1 MIIIGE
7 NIHIISKAVSR
18 AIDSRDAQAIQ
29 ALAMAQSQ
37 AGVHYVDLNLGPARK
52 DPIPMTEWLVKTVQ
66 SAVDLPLSIDTL
78 SPVAMDVGLKMCKR
92 RPLLNSMSGR
102 TDSKEQMLPLAK
114 KYSAELVVSVLT
126 DKGCPMDVASRSE
139 SIMETVAHANRL
151 GIPNEDIWVDPILLP
166 VSADQGQAKEVME
179 FIRIVPDILP
189 GIKSTLGL
197 SNLSNGTPP
206 QLRGMLNR
214 TYMIMLGR
222 CGMYSVIADALDRQL
237 MALNRGEMPEI
248 VKLVYQVMDGE
259 SIDMASLPADARDY
273 VKTAKV
279 LTGEKLYSHS
289 WLED

>member
-37 AGVHYVDLNLGPARK
+37 AGVHYIDLNLGPATK
-52 DPIPMTEWLVKTVQ
+52 DPIEMTEWLVKTVQ
-66 SAVDLPLSIDTL
+66 AVADLPLSIDTL

-92 RPLLNSMSGR
+92 RPLLNSVSGR

-114 KYSAELVVSVLT
+114 RYGAEVVMSVLT
-126 DKGCPMDVASRSE
+126 DKGCPMDLASRSE
-139 SIMETVAHANRL
+139 SIMETVAYANRL
-151 GIPNEDIWVDPILLP
+151 GTPNEDIWVDPILLP
-166 VSADQGQAKEVME
+166 VSADQSQAKEVLE
-179 FIRIVPDILP
+179 FIKILPDILP

-206 QLRGMLNR
+206 QRRGLLNR

-237 MALNRGEMPEI
+237 MALNRGELPEI

-259 SIDMASLPADARDY
+259 NIDMASLSADARDY

>member
-7 NIHIISKAVSR
+7 NIHIISKAVSG
-18 AIDSRDAQAIQ
+18 AIKSRDAKAIQ
-29 ALAMAQSQ
+29 DLAMAQSQ
-37 AGVHYVDLNLGPARK
+37 AGVHYVDLNLGPATK
-52 DPIPMTEWLVKTVQ
+52 DPIAMTEWLVKTVQ
-66 SAVDLPLSIDTL
+66 AAVDLPLSIDTL

-92 RPLLNSMSGR
+92 RPLLNSISGKA
-102 TDSKEQMLPLAK
+102 DSKEHMLPLAK
-114 KYSAELVVSVLT
+114 KYSAEVVASVLT
-126 DKGCPMDVASRSE
+126 DKGCPMDAASRSE
-139 SIMETVAHANRL
+139 SIMETVAHANSL

-166 VSADQGQAKEVME
+166 VNADQSQAKEVME
-179 FIRIVPDILP
+179 FIKILPDILP
-189 GIKSTLGL
+189 GVKSTLGL

-237 MALNRGEMPEI
+237 MAINRGEMPEI

-273 VKTAKV
+273 VKTARV
-279 LTGEKLYSHS
+279 LTGETLYSHS

>member
-7 NIHIISKAVSR
+7 NIHIISKAVSA
-18 AIDSRDAQAIQ
+18 AIKSRDAQAIQ
-29 ALAMAQSQ
+29 ELAMAQSQ
-37 AGVHYVDLNLGPARK
+37 AGVHYIDLNLGPARK

-66 SAVDLPLSIDTL
+66 GVADLPLSIDTL

-92 RPLLNSMSGR
+92 RPLLNSVSGR
-102 TDSKEQMLPLAK
+102 TDSKEQMLPLAR
-114 KYSAELVVSVLT
+114 KYTTEVVVSVLT

-139 SIMETVAHANRL
+139 SIMETVAYANRL
-151 GIPNEDIWVDPILLP
+151 GISNEDIWVDPILLP
-166 VSADQGQAKEVME
+166 VSADQSQAKEVLE
-179 FIRIVPDILP
+179 FIEILPDILP
-189 GIKSTLGL
+189 GVKSTLGL

-206 QLRGMLNR
+206 QLRGLLNR

-222 CGMYSVIADALDRQL
+222 CGMYSAIADALDRQL

-259 SIDMASLPADARDY
+259 DIDMASLPADARDY
-273 VKTAKV
+273 VKTARV
-279 LTGEKLYSHS
+279 LTGETLYSHS

>member
-18 AIDSRDAQAIQ
+18 AIDSRDTKAIQ

-37 AGVHYVDLNLGPARK
+37 AGIHYIDLNLGPARK

-92 RPLLNSMSGR
+92 RPLLNSVSGKAY
-102 TDSKEQMLPLAK
+102 SKEHMLPLAK
-114 KYSAELVVSVLT
+114 TYSAEMVMSVLT

-139 SIMETVAHANRL
+139 SIMDMVAYANRL

-166 VSADQGQAKEVME
+166 VSADQGQAKEVLE
-179 FIRIVPDILP
+179 FIKILPDILP

-206 QLRGMLNR
+206 QRRGLLNR

-273 VKTAKV
+273 VKTARV
-279 LTGEKLYSHS
+279 LMGEKLYSHS

>member
-7 NIHIISKAVSR
+7 NIHIISKDISR
-18 AIDSRDAQAIQ
+18 AINSRDVQAIQ
-29 ALAMAQSQ
+29 SLAMAESQ
-37 AGVHYVDLNLGPARK
+37 AGVHYIDLNLGPARK
-52 DPIPMTEWLVKTVQ
+52 DPIAMTEWLVKTVQ
-66 SAVDLPLSIDTL
+66 AAVDLPLSIDTL

-92 RPLLNSMSGR
+92 RPLLNSASGKA
-102 TDSKEQMLPLAK
+102 DSKEHMLPLAK
-114 KYSAELVVSVLT
+114 TYSADVVISVLT

-139 SIMETVAHANRL
+139 SIMNTVAYANSL

-166 VSADQGQAKEVME
+166 VSADQSQAKEVLE
-179 FIRIVPDILP
+179 FIKILPDILP

-206 QLRGMLNR
+206 QRRGLLNR

-237 MALNRGEMPEI
+237 MALNRGELPEI

-259 SIDMASLPADARDY
+259 GIDMASLSVDARDY